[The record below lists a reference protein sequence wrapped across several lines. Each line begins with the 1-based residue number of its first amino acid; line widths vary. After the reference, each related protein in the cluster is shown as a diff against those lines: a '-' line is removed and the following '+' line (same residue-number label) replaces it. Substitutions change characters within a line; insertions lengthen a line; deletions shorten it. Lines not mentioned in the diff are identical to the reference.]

1 MERGI
6 SFKERK
12 KKKKRKK
19 EKTVEKTGTEDARIG
34 VTGEIDQRNRAHGGR
49 RGKMS
54 RGGGG
59 CAKEG

>member
-1 MERGI
+1 M
-6 SFKERK
+6 
-12 KKKKRKK
+12 
-19 EKTVEKTGTEDARIG
+19 EKTGTEDARIG

-54 RGGGG
+54 QGGGG